1 MDSDIPCVG
10 TYEIRPTI
18 AGLPDYHKKQ
28 IDYFKDH
35 IAKMRS
41 SLNGAGFKLQQ
52 PNIARS
58 KSTTKLGFFP
68 RQNAKG
74 ASYQTDRSKPES
86 SQEL

>member
-1 MDSDIPCVG
+1 
-10 TYEIRPTI
+10 
-18 AGLPDYHKKQ
+18 
-28 IDYFKDH
+28 
-35 IAKMRS
+35 MRS

-86 SQEL
+86 SQEFISGA